1 MNAKGTSNDVPFAF
15 RPTAVS
21 RSGFYYPYPPLSSGV
36 DFELELPNQGH
47 LLKRRV

>member
-15 RPTAVS
+15 RPTAIS
-21 RSGFYYPYPPLSSGV
+21 RSDHHYPPLSSGV
-36 DFELELPNQGH
+36 DFELELPNHGH